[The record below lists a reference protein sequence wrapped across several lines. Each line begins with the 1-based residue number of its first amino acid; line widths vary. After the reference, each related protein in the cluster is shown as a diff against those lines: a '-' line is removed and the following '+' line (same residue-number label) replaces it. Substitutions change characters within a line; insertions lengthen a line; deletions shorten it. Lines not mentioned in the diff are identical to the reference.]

1 MPFVVVDEVVV
12 EVDDGVIEAVE
23 LTLVLL
29 DDTEIL
35 DAWAPDKVATCR
47 VKPLVV
53 EVLVEVVVE
62 VLVEVDEGGLGVV
75 ELNPVLLDDTKILD
89 DWAPDKVETC

>member
-35 DAWAPDKVATCR
+35 DAWAPDKVATCK

-53 EVLVEVVVE
+53 EVLVE